1 MITLEAA
8 SLHCSYEDKEVLSG
22 LSFTVEEGEFVGII
36 GPNGAGKTTLFRA
49 ITRVLKPR
57 QGKIYYRGIDIE
69 EYRGLERDI
78 AAMSQ
83 FMDEPFS
90 FSVEDFVMMG
100 RFPHVKRFGEPG
112 QKDLDVVNE
121 ALEITD
127 TLAVR
132 SRKVNELSG
141 GEKQRVY
148 LAQALAQAPKLLLL
162 DEPTAHLDIGHQ
174 IEVMDLIQKL
184 NKERNITVLAVLHD
198 LNIASEYCSK
208 LALLDEGRIKISGTP
223 SEVLTYQN
231 IEQVYKTVVVVK
243 DNPLSS
249 KPFVI
254 PVSKNYR

>member
-1 MITLEAA
+1 M
-8 SLHCSYEDKEVLSG
+8 
-22 LSFTVEEGEFVGII
+22 
-36 GPNGAGKTTLFRA
+36 
-49 ITRVLKPR
+49 
-57 QGKIYYRGIDIE
+57 
-69 EYRGLERDI
+69 
-78 AAMSQ
+78 
-83 FMDEPFS
+83 
-90 FSVEDFVMMG
+90 
-100 RFPHVKRFGEPG
+100 
-112 QKDLDVVNE
+112 NE